1 MPYVYFPFPW
11 AACDQK
17 THPARTT
24 LGGDG
29 EISQALTALVA
40 FRAKFLLGSC
50 WLCSPQRL
58 QSHKVQITSVLVFSL
73 NQEEIFS

>member
-24 LGGDG
+24 LGWDG
-29 EISQALTALVA
+29 EISQALMGLVA
-40 FRAKFLLGSC
+40 FRAKFFLGSC
-50 WLCSPQRL
+50 WLC
-58 QSHKVQITSVLVFSL
+58 
-73 NQEEIFS
+73 